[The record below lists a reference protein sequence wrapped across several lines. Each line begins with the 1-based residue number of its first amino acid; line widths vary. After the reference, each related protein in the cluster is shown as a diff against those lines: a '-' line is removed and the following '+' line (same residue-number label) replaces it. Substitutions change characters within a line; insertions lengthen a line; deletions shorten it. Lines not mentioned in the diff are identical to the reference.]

1 LFQNEEVLETI
12 SREYISRLLQTIL
25 ERLKAKNTHEEF
37 LNLLNSIDLSGCSI
51 LHYVAA
57 LNYHEL
63 VSIFYQFGANLSLK
77 T

>member
-1 LFQNEEVLETI
+1 
-12 SREYISRLLQTIL
+12 
-25 ERLKAKNTHEEF
+25 
-37 LNLLNSIDLSGCSI
+37 

-63 VSIFYQFGANLSLK
+63 VPIFYHFGANLSLK